1 VAPFLHLFDEVVVR
15 AHSSRFAH
23 RSALPLLATAL
34 GAACSKP
41 APMMPPPPAV
51 TTMVVQ
57 PERVAETSE
66 FSGEVQAVREVEVRS
81 PVAGVI
87 VAQPIPE
94 GAEVKAGTVL
104 FQIDPTTYSAAV
116 RGAEARLAQAQA
128 GYDNAVRTLTRL
140 KPLLAEHAVAQKDV
154 DDAQAAQEQGRA
166 AVDDA
171 KASVDQAR
179 KNLNDATVKA
189 EISGRVGKANM
200 MLGARVTGAADLL
213 TTIDVLDPV
222 RILFRPSTQQIL
234 AWRRDARATR
244 ALQAGGSAKIEVVL
258 PDGSVYPETGK
269 LDFVAPVVDSAT
281 GTQEYRAEV
290 PNRQHLLVPGQFVRV
305 RLEGITRDSALLI
318 PQRAVVQSLGR
329 QSVYL
334 VGPGDT
340 VRATDV
346 RATAWVGERWLIDSG
361 LVAGD
366 QVIVDGVQKVRPGGV
381 VHPTPM
387 GTDSSGT
394 VQPPA
399 ASSGA
404 AAPSPKPGAKQP

>member
-1 VAPFLHLFDEVVVR
+1 M
-15 AHSSRFAH
+15 
-23 RSALPLLATAL
+23 T
-34 GAACSKP
+34 
-41 APMMPPPPAV
+41 PPPPTV

-57 PERVAETSE
+57 PERVPETSE

-81 PVAGVI
+81 PVAGLI

-104 FQIDPTTYSAAV
+104 FQIDPTTYSAAM

-200 MLGARVTGAADLL
+200 MLGARVTGPADLL

-222 RILFRPSTQQIL
+222 RVIFRPSTQQIL
-234 AWRRDARATR
+234 AWRRDPRATR

-269 LDFVAPVVDSAT
+269 VVFVAPVVDSAT

-290 PNRQHLLVPGQFVRV
+290 PNQHHLLVPGQFVRV

-334 VGPGDT
+334 VGAGDT

-346 RATAWVGERWLIDSG
+346 HATAWVGERWLIDSG

-366 QVIVDGVQKVRPGGV
+366 QVIVDGVQKVRPGAV

-387 GTDSSGT
+387 STDSSGT

-399 ASSGA
+399 APSGA
-404 AAPSPKPGAKQP
+404 AASAAKPGAKQP